1 MIPFSLTS
9 EASYGDQKPG
19 SRTPQPGRLPGAP
32 GEGGLQILHPA
43 PERAQKT
50 HVDQA
55 LKLLQTSG
63 YILKDWIQRR
73 DDEAGAELRRVKW
86 WRLGWACLA
95 LALGFL
101 ALSGRWGL

>member
-1 MIPFSLTS
+1 MATKNPEVARRNQAAYRARQAKAGYKYYTLRLS
-9 EASYGDQKPG
+9 E
-19 SRTPQPGRLPGAP
+19 R
-32 GEGGLQILHPA
+32 
-43 PERAQKT
+43 QKT